1 MTSEELL
8 ESLKALA
15 SEMGLKLRFETG
27 NFEGGY
33 CLLRE
38 EKMLVINRRSTI
50 TRKTRTLAIGLHEFG
65 LDNIFIAPALREAIE
80 DEVAKARQESRV
92 GA

>member
-1 MTSEELL
+1 
-8 ESLKALA
+8 
-15 SEMGLKLRFETG
+15 MGLKIRFETG

-50 TRKTRTLAIGLHEFG
+50 PRKNRTLAMGLYEYG
-65 LDNIFIAPALREAIE
+65 LDNVFISPALRAAIE
-80 DEVAKARQESRV
+80 DEVAKVRQEMKAAV
-92 GA
+92 